1 MFKGTEVWRLW
12 RIAQTLWRAWARGRT
27 LVVSAPEGRGRS
39 CLTHRPG
46 WVCCSCSFAK
56 KKTSL
61 GALTALSQSP
71 AIVFLWCRDP
81 KCLFRGKSCG
91 YFSSGMLAK
100 KKLYSDSFV
109 VMSLRTKEVDSKSPN
124 SRERRHGKPTLGDF
138 HVSLVQGW
146 SAGDTGAWPEREA
159 RQPVHG
165 GTTEITRPP
174 GL

>member
-1 MFKGTEVWRLW
+1 MTCMGTW
-12 RIAQTLWRAWARGRT
+12 ADARGKRT
-27 LVVSAPEGRGRS
+27 RRQRTVVSHTQAWLGLLQLLVRQ
-39 CLTHRPG
+39 
-46 WVCCSCSFAK
+46 